1 MNSIKSMQNKN
12 INKNYVVAIDG
23 PCATGK
29 STLAKQIAKRL
40 NITYI
45 DTGAMYRAVG
55 LYYITN
61 NIELSQES
69 IDKNIDKIDI
79 DIIYDG
85 NKNMNVFLNGKN
97 VTENIR
103 TSQVSRYA
111 SDVSKYLSVREKL
124 VKIQQEMGNN
134 KSVVLEGRDI
144 ATVVFPNAD
153 VKLYLT
159 ASYDV
164 RAKRRQLDLKEK
176 NEILSIDEIK
186 KQLEQ
191 RDYNDMHRKYSPL
204 RKATDAIVLD
214 TSKLTK
220 EEEIDSAI
228 KIIKQKLG
236 SMGK

>member
-1 MNSIKSMQNKN
+1 MNSINSDCLND
-12 INKNYVVAIDG
+12 KNYVVAIDG

-61 NIELSQES
+61 NIELNQEN
-69 IDKNIDKIDI
+69 INKYINDINIDIT
-79 DIIYDG
+79 YDR
-85 NKNMNVFLNGKN
+85 NQNMHVFLNN
-97 VTENIR
+97 VDVSDNIR
-103 TSQVSRYA
+103 TSQVSKYA
-111 SDVSKYLSVREKL
+111 SEVSKFLEVREKL
-124 VKIQQEMGNN
+124 VKIQQDMSQS

-164 RAKRRQLDLKEK
+164 RAKRRQLDLKAK
-176 NEILSIDEIK
+176 NEILDIDVIK
-186 KQLEQ
+186 EQLKQ
-191 RDYNDMHRKYSPL
+191 RDYNDMNRKYSPL
-204 RKATDAIVLD
+204 RKAEDAIVLD
-214 TSKLTK
+214 TSELTK
-220 EEEIDSAI
+220 EQEIDSAI
-228 KIIKQKLG
+228 KIINQKIK
-236 SMGK
+236 SIGK